1 MGPAAKLLWKGLKMM
16 GFGMGGL
23 WMLLVIVFTVLAI
36 TALVKYIAK

>member
-1 MGPAAKLLWKGLKMM
+1 MM

-23 WMLLVIVFTVLAI
+23 WMLLVVVFTVLAI